1 MTASKRSVGSNL
13 KKVDARAIRPAE
25 YDEAPELDAEW
36 FAKATMKE
44 GGKVVRRGRPK
55 SENPKL
61 LVSLRIDSEVVAA
74 FKGKGAGWQSRM
86 NAALRAAAFAEE
98 PASRLKAKRR
108 SV

>member
-1 MTASKRSVGSNL
+1 MTGSRRSIGSDL
-13 KKVDARAIRPAE
+13 EKVDAHAIRPAE

-36 FAKATMKE
+36 FANATMKE

-55 SENPKL
+55 SKNPKL

-74 FKGKGAGWQSRM
+74 FKIKGVGWQSRM

-98 PASRLKAKRR
+98 PASRSKSKRR
-108 SV
+108 AV